1 MGIQMIVIIVI
12 FVWGGRKLDILLSL
26 KFPIFTLLLSLSG
39 VSLAI
44 YFAVK
49 DFIKK

>member
-12 FVWGGRKLDILLSL
+12 FVWGGRELDTSLSL
-26 KFPIFTLLLSLSG
+26 KFPIFTLILSLFG
-39 VSLAI
+39 VFLAI
-44 YFAVK
+44 YFAIK